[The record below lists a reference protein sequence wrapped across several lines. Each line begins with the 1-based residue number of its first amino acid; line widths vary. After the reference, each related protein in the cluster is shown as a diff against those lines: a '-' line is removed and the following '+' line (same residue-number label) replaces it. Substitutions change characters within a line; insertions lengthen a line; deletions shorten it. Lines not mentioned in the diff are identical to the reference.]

1 MTVEFIEGR
10 LDLLDSYLETQD
22 DEERHLAAQ
31 RTAVV
36 KELASRI
43 GQTQAAAKLG
53 ISRQRVSQI
62 VSTASADLPEDHAPD
77 RERMARLPDLDMDV
91 LVSEFKKLTE
101 AQKKRPKTRHEIALE
116 RALRLRQLCFF
127 HDQTDKQPPSSLS
140 KVEEADLTS
149 DYEGGSVIVL
159 NIENIQRQVRE
170 HGIAFDDPII
180 TRVLRC
186 DDDIAA
192 TAAAV
197 ILKRFERGEM
207 TEDVSENQVEQLRT
221 IATWSDPFYHY
232 KRNH

>member
-1 MTVEFIEGR
+1 MTVEYVESCVYA
-10 LDLLDSYLETQD
+10 LDSYLKSQD

-31 RTAVV
+31 RMAVV
-36 KELASRI
+36 KELVSRVD
-43 GQTQAAAKLG
+43 QTQAAAKLG

-77 RERMARLPDLDMDV
+77 RKRMARLPNLDLEV
-91 LVSEFKKLTE
+91 LVAEFKKLTK
-101 AQKKRPKTRHEIALE
+101 ALKKRPKTRHKIALE

-140 KVEEADLTS
+140 KAEELDLTS

-159 NIENIQRQVRE
+159 NIENIQRQIRE
-170 HGIAFDDPII
+170 HGVAFDDPII

-186 DDDIAA
+186 DDKIAA
-192 TAAAV
+192 SAAAE
-197 ILKRFERGEM
+197 ILKKFEQGEM
-207 TEDVSENQVEQLRT
+207 TEDVSENQVEQLRA
-221 IATWSDPFYHY
+221 IATWSDPFYHS